1 MVISRKYTIHGANQ
15 CLNNAWFIYSKLFFS
30 ISCFRFLGEFLFNI
44 LRYTS
49 LRPGGW
55 FWWIC
60 LCFLL
65 GIVYFCLGSLFL
77 SPDWRLVIIFRFGYV
92 CFCAGLA
99 GYVFESCF
107 LFLFL
112 SATIFMYYEEN
123 MSLNFRNTTC
133 SANHIDTWKHTLSV
147 FFFVLAKKQYLWNA
161 LSLLPDDLVKC
172 SFHGFLMLEFVC
184 ERNITDS
191 GRKHLT

>member
-1 MVISRKYTIHGANQ
+1 MPDSYKAN
-15 CLNNAWFIYSKLFFS
+15 FFFS
-30 ISCFRFLGEFLFNI
+30 ISCFRFGVCDSVLHIVFVFWVSFCLIFWDIRHSGLVLWVILF
-44 LRYTS
+44 
-49 LRPGGW
+49 
-55 FWWIC
+55 WIC

-65 GIVYFCLGSLFL
+65 GIVYFCLGSFFL
-77 SPDWRLVIIFRFGYV
+77 SSDSRWVIIFRFGYV

-133 SANHIDTWKHTLSV
+133 SANHIDT
-147 FFFVLAKKQYLWNA
+147 
-161 LSLLPDDLVKC
+161 
-172 SFHGFLMLEFVC
+172 
-184 ERNITDS
+184 
-191 GRKHLT
+191 